1 MDIRLPEIA
10 TDLLLNIINII
21 ILFVIVKTIVYKPVK
36 KFLDERTARVKGAM
50 DEAEKLSGEA
60 NEVLKQKDKIL
71 SSAKLEGDKLK
82 KEALKEA
89 GKNAENII
97 NDAKETANKLK
108 SDAEKEIKAEKE
120 NMLLSS
126 KNEIADVAVSI
137 AERILD
143 REINEEDNKKIVDD
157 FFGA

>member
-21 ILFVIVKTIVYKPVK
+21 ILFVIVKAIVYKPVK

-60 NEVLKQKDKIL
+60 NEVLKQKDEIL

-82 KEALKEA
+82 KEALSEA

>member
-21 ILFVIVKTIVYKPVK
+21 ILFVIVKAIVYKPVK

-60 NEVLKQKDKIL
+60 NEVLKQKDEIL